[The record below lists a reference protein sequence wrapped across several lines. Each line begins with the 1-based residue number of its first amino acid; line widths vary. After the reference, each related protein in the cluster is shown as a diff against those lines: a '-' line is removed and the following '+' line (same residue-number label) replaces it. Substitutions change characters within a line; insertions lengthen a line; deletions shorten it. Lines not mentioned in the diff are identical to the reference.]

1 MDAAVADVEG
11 ITDAGPHW
19 VKIRPEWMNEAMER
33 RACLDM
39 LMSKFGFDA
48 ALVSVPQ
55 LAKAFGI
62 SKTSIYAQVRSGAF
76 FIPHRMVGS
85 SPTFTIDDVVSWYMR
100 GQVNTALRLNRERMP
115 DAEAKAKSDELAD
128 AIKQRRDRIV
138 DNMVAKAL
146 GRQGTKFK

>member
-1 MDAAVADVEG
+1 MDAVMTDVEG

-19 VKIRPEWMNEAMER
+19 VRVKPEWMNEAMER
-33 RACLDM
+33 RSCLDM
-39 LMSKFGFDA
+39 LMSRFGFDA

-62 SKTSIYAQVRSGAF
+62 SKSNIYAQVRVGAF

-85 SPTFTIDDVVSWYMR
+85 SPTFTIDDVVSWYMK
-100 GQVNTALRLNRERMP
+100 GQVNTALRVNLERVT
-115 DAEAKAKSDELAD
+115 DVEAKAKADELSA
-128 AIKQRRDRIV
+128 AIKQRRDRVV

-146 GRQGTKFK
+146 ARQCPKFN